1 MVKSIDELA
10 KAIGKKIANADQLG
24 DEANQNG
31 SLLAGVFQL
40 MIDVKV
46 RLEVLEKTTGI
57 SDSLKGKISD
67 AKTKT
72 IDFSKK
78 LKDSHAQLGVAA
90 AQSDDAK
97 KAIDRTNKPGDKGA
111 SELEAL
117 NK

>member
-1 MVKSIDELA
+1 
-10 KAIGKKIANADQLG
+10 
-24 DEANQNG
+24 
-31 SLLAGVFQL
+31 
-40 MIDVKV
+40 V

-111 SELEAL
+111 SSLKHST
-117 NK
+117 NKLMSC